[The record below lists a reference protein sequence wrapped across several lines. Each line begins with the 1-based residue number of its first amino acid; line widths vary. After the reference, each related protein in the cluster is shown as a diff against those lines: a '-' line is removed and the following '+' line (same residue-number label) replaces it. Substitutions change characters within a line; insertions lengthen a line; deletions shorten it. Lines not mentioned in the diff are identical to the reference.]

1 MVGDRETGGGW
12 ATWPAAFSSLP
23 AIALQCYLAL
33 ISYFPPLGCRWMRF
47 DDGQVFFVSQQ
58 QVLVQRPYL
67 LFYQRV
73 V

>member
-1 MVGDRETGGGW
+1 MGQDACRFVTRLPPTRRRC
-12 ATWPAAFSSLP
+12 AAAAHLLPTPPVPAALLP
-23 AIALQCYLAL
+23 
-33 ISYFPPLGCRWMRF
+33 SRWMRF

-73 V
+73 T

>member
-1 MVGDRETGGGW
+1 MMR
-12 ATWPAAFSSLP
+12 
-23 AIALQCYLAL
+23 
-33 ISYFPPLGCRWMRF
+33 CRWMRF

-73 V
+73 A